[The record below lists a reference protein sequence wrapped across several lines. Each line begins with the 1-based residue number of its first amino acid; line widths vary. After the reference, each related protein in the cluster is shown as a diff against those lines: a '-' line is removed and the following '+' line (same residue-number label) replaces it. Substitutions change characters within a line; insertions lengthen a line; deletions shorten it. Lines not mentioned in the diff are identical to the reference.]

1 MIKLKN
7 LLKEEKLNEGVK
19 WYDNW
24 YKATSKLLEAIGWV
38 RALTH
43 APKVPKIIKKDKKLD
58 KMTNE
63 LYKQYDRLEKYVDK
77 MGYHKYNEG
86 KLSEGK
92 IKPKQK
98 ISKKEW
104 GKIKKFNKH
113 IGQDGTHYVMQLDKR
128 LGTILVPV
136 IVEGKLSEVN
146 KAQEVLK
153 HITGGSPSRVGN
165 LPNMGNY
172 VYQEKNGIT
181 FGLDKPIN
189 KVKVVQIVQTKP
201 NNYDVYFKTDAKKV
215 KKKVKNVE
223 GRMLT
228 SVLMKHALKR

>member
-1 MIKLKN
+1 MIKLKDI
-7 LLKEEKLNEGVK
+7 LDEKLYNSQGEGYTFGKGDIVK
-19 WYDNW
+19 DINPDCPHHGAEGEVIKGGKLKITFRVTNNGKN
-24 YKATSKLLEAIGWV
+24 YKEG
-38 RALTH
+38 
-43 APKVPKIIKKDKKLD
+43 D
-58 KMTNE
+58 E
-63 LYKQYDRLEKYVDK
+63 LEKTTDQMV
-77 MGYHKYNEG
+77 
-86 KLSEGK
+86 KLNSDE
-92 IKPKQK
+92 IK
-98 ISKKEW
+98 
-104 GKIKKFNKH
+104 
-113 IGQDGTHYVMQLDKR
+113 
-128 LGTILVPV
+128 
-136 IVEGKLSEVN
+136 EGKLSEVN

-201 NNYDVYFKTDAKKV
+201 DNYDVYFKTDAKKV

-228 SVLMKHALKR
+228 SILMKHALKR